1 MQKYKTNWDLSLLY
15 KNENDPEIEKYLKKY
30 ESAYSKLEK
39 RYKGKD
45 FTSSASKLL
54 EALKYREE
62 LFSDLDGNI
71 PHWYFALRTDLNSD
85 DSVAGALATKIEQRI
100 TKAAGRITFF
110 HLAICNTPK
119 AKQKVYLKDKSLAP
133 FRYSLEKAFK
143 AGQYMLTEKEEQ
155 LEDLLSQ
162 TGYTM
167 WIDGQERVL
176 NKETINFKGE
186 NVPLSKAVYI
196 ISDQSKEDRDYL
208 NNEINK
214 VLFKI
219 SDFAEAEINA
229 IYNYKKI
236 MDERRGYKRPQSSTI
251 LGCENDEKSIDNLVS
266 LVSKNFKISHRF
278 YKLHAKLLKQ
288 KTLSVGDRAV
298 PMGKIMKKFDFET
311 SAEILKRAFAKVDS
325 KYPEILKGFLENG
338 QIDVYPR
345 KGKRGG
351 AYCWGTGLKP
361 TFVLLNHTDNVG
373 SVETFAHEMGH
384 AFHTELSK
392 QQPARYR
399 KYSTATA
406 EVASTFFEQLVSSE
420 LENELSKEERT
431 ILLHNKIMGDMST
444 IFRQIAFYN
453 FELELHERIREE
465 GQVSKDKIA
474 KLFSKHLKSYMGDV
488 FDVTDEDGY
497 FFVKLSHMR
506 RFFYVYSYAYGQII
520 SRALFEKWK
529 ENPTYSKKIEQFLKV
544 GRSASPEAIFKSIGI
559 DTSKPEFFLAGL
571 KGIEK
576 DIKKLEKLTRA
587 K

>member
-30 ESAYSKLEK
+30 ESAYGKLEK

-62 LFSDLDGNI
+62 LFSDLDGNV

-119 AKQKVYLKDKSLAP
+119 AKQKVYLKDKNLAP
-133 FRYSLEKAFK
+133 FRYGLEKAFK

-162 TGYTM
+162 TSYTM

-186 NVPLSKAVYI
+186 KVPISKAVYI
-196 ISDQSKEDRDYL
+196 ISDQSKEDRDHL

-236 MDERRGYKRPQSSTI
+236 MDERRGYKRPQSATI
-251 LGCENDEKSIDNLVS
+251 LGCENDEKSIDNLVG
-266 LVSKNFKISHRF
+266 LVTKNFKISQRF

-288 KTLSVGDRAV
+288 KALSVGDRAV
-298 PMGKIMKKFDFET
+298 PMGEIKKKFDFET
-311 SAEILKRAFAKVDS
+311 STEVLNRAFAKVDS

-351 AYCWGTGLKP
+351 AYCWGMGLRP

-373 SVETFAHEMGH
+373 SVEIFAHEMGH

-488 FDVTDEDGY
+488 FNITDEDGY

-520 SRALFEKWK
+520 SRALFERWK
-529 ENPTYSKKIEQFLKV
+529 EDPTYSKKIEQFLRAGK
-544 GRSASPEAIFKSIGI
+544 SASPEAIFNSIGI

-571 KGIEK
+571 KGIEG
-576 DIKKLEKLTRA
+576 DIKKLEKLTA
-587 K
+587 N